1 MQGPSH
7 PERLGGSAGGN
18 RESKDSQVGAEQGF
32 EETFPDGRRQL
43 GIVQETA
50 IDKKSGKHFGVGF
63 FQSLQRFTHGFRKI
77 QVPGGRGFR
86 CDSLGYSIRSTG
98 HPPGHHSAAR
108 HSPRST
114 GHHSAARHSPRSP
127 GHHAATGHSPR
138 SPGHHAAAGHP
149 SRSPGHHS
157 AARHS
162 PRSTGAGLARISRR
176 GVAQSCGGTAGGIGL
191 PLQIGHF
198 GLHIHL
204 QAVHIG
210 HHQIVVIDLIKGQRA
225 GWF

>member
-18 RESKDSQVGAEQGF
+18 RESKDGQVGAEQGF
-32 EETFPDGRRQL
+32 EETIPDGRRQL

-108 HSPRST
+108 HHSAA
-114 GHHSAARHSPRSP
+114 GHHSAT

-162 PRSTGAGLARISRR
+162 SRSTGAGLARISRR

-198 GLHIHL
+198 GLHINL

-210 HHQIVVIDLIKGQRA
+210 HHQIVVIDLIKG
-225 GWF
+225 